1 MDISF
6 SGTVFTFCCYWN
18 VFGKLVLRRV
28 ILPRY
33 KNSLHTISIGLWQKE
48 GKLLF
53 LGLDNAGKTTL
64 LDVLKQGRLTVHEP
78 TLHPSTWL
86 LFYVTN
92 QIRRSSKLEKSSLER
107 SI

>member
-6 SGTVFTFCCYWN
+6 SSTVFTFCCYWN

-48 GKLLF
+48 GKLLVIAPDDTCGVTTLKHRDDDIMKLYGKGYKDAERIIPF
-53 LGLDNAGKTTL
+53 LGL
-64 LDVLKQGRLTVHEP
+64 
-78 TLHPSTWL
+78 
-86 LFYVTN
+86 
-92 QIRRSSKLEKSSLER
+92 
-107 SI
+107 